1 MFDNAGTITVVEEN
15 SSTLMSKFE
24 FDDSNII
31 EYELVD
37 SGFDFY
43 NEIILYG
50 SVNKSVS
57 VYPNV
62 TANFS
67 SDTVGCSPKEIIF
80 YNTSSGSSGFIWDF
94 GDSTI
99 LTETNSTHIY
109 ENNGYYNIILI
120 AKNELC
126 SDTSNRTISV
136 TNNSKGNIIIHL
148 LQTHIILTM
157 EIFIKIMG

>member
-1 MFDNAGTITVVEEN
+1 MLIDSSFCGLDSTTQTINIVNQPIAGI
-15 SSTLMSKFE
+15 SA
-24 FDDSNII
+24 
-31 EYELVD
+31 
-37 SGFDFY
+37 
-43 NEIILYG
+43 
-50 SVNKSVS
+50 NK
-57 VYPNV
+57 
-62 TANFS
+62 
-67 SDTVGCSPKEIIF
+67 DTVCVGESVIF
-80 YNTSSGSSGFIWDF
+80 QNLSTGFVSNYIWDF

-99 LTETNSTHIY
+99 LTETNPTHIY